1 MAKEKAPKTLVKFDP
16 NNDYLQIHAV
26 TMKKFPSK
34 EELILALKCASV
46 CNELGIRW
54 GINSP
59 FQRKI
64 EDLCGPRPY
73 GDVKEDI
80 KDDKSPIGE
89 SEAL

>member
-1 MAKEKAPKTLVKFDP
+1 MAKEKEPKFLAKYDP
-16 NNDYLQIHAV
+16 ATDRLKPNGVFH
-26 TMKKFPSK
+26 KKPTVG
-34 EELILALKCASV
+34 ELILALKCASV

-80 KDDKSPIGE
+80 KD
-89 SEAL
+89 AV